1 MRLLMLDAWPTMRFV
16 DVERLAYY
24 EFFFIMWDAW
34 PPMRFV
40 GKGCL
45 AYYEVC

>member
-1 MRLLMLDAWPTMRFV
+1 MLDAWPTMRIV
-16 DVERLAYY
+16 DVGRLAYY
-24 EFFFIMWDAW
+24 EFCSCCFSMRDAW

-40 GKGCL
+40 CKGCL